1 MVVPVVIGNRFNCWN
16 VNVGNSQEEKGLIL
30 KKYLLWVQQRKI
42 LDNDYFKEEIIM
54 VSKKVTVVNEQ
65 GMHMRPAGELAKVV
79 KLHPDC
85 DVILNAN
92 GKSVKA
98 KAPMQIMSACMKKGC
113 EVEIVCD
120 GANEQTVLNEIV
132 AMFENG
138 FGE

>member
-1 MVVPVVIGNRFNCWN
+1 
-16 VNVGNSQEEKGLIL
+16 
-30 KKYLLWVQQRKI
+30 
-42 LDNDYFKEEIIM
+42 M

-79 KLHPDC
+79 KAHADC
-85 DVILNAN
+85 EVTLTAN
-92 GKSVKA
+92 GKTVKA
-98 KAPMQIMSACMKKGC
+98 KAPMQIMSACIKCGN

-120 GANEQTVLNEIV
+120 GGEEQAVLDEIV